1 MFKIAILGQKGG
13 TGKTTTSIGL
23 AVAAARAG
31 LSPMIIDLDPQ
42 ANAANWRDRREADD
56 VAVLSVQMSRLK
68 QTIQVAEEQGIDF
81 MVIDTPGK
89 SDSTAIEAARHA
101 DLVLLPMRF
110 TIFEI
115 ETLPATRDLLRVA
128 GTNLAFV
135 VLNGMPPQAVKQ
147 IEEARAIIE
156 ANYDFK
162 VCPTAHFCQRT
173 SYSVSPISGKAPQED
188 EPDGKAADEIGRLY
202 MFVTEQYNM
211 LTGTHVHNL
220 TQKVSRHG

>member
-1 MFKIAILGQKGG
+1 
-13 TGKTTTSIGL
+13 
-23 AVAAARAG
+23 
-31 LSPMIIDLDPQ
+31 MIIDLDPQ

-68 QTIQVAEEQGIDF
+68 QTIQVAEEQGINF

-128 GTNLAFV
+128 GSNMVFV

-147 IEEARAIIE
+147 VEEARAIIE

-188 EPDGKAADEIGRLY
+188 DPEGKAADEIGRLY

-211 LTGTHVHNL
+211 LTGSHVKKL
-220 TQKVSRHG
+220 TKKVVRHG

>member
-1 MFKIAILGQKGG
+1 
-13 TGKTTTSIGL
+13 
-23 AVAAARAG
+23 
-31 LSPMIIDLDPQ
+31 
-42 ANAANWRDRREADD
+42 
-56 VAVLSVQMSRLK
+56 
-68 QTIQVAEEQGIDF
+68 
-81 MVIDTPGK
+81 
-89 SDSTAIEAARHA
+89 
-101 DLVLLPMRF
+101 MRF

-128 GTNLAFV
+128 GSNVVFV

-188 EPDGKAADEIGRLY
+188 DPEGKAADEIGRLY

-211 LTGTHVHNL
+211 LTGSHVKNL
-220 TQKVSRHG
+220 TKKVVRRG

>member
-23 AVAAARAG
+23 AVAAELDG

-68 QTIQVAEEQGIDF
+68 QTIQVAEEQGINF

-128 GTNLAFV
+128 GSNMVFV
-135 VLNGMPPQAVKQ
+135 VLNGMPPEAVKQ
-147 IEEARAIIE
+147 VEEARAIIE

-188 EPDGKAADEIGRLY
+188 DPEGKAADEIGRLY

-211 LTGTHVHNL
+211 LTGSHVKNL
-220 TQKVSRHG
+220 TKKVVRHG